1 MSYQTKKQY
10 FNAVKPLTAAVSA
23 ALFAVAALPAMSQD
37 SSSRSGSLALEE
49 VIVTAQ
55 KREQSI
61 NDIPMS
67 ITAFSGETMRE
78 MGIERT
84 ADLAL
89 VVPGFAFSES
99 QAGAPVYT
107 LRGIGFNEQSSQAT
121 STVGV
126 YVDEIGIPYPIM
138 TRGAMLDVARVE
150 VLKGPQG
157 TLYGRNSTGGAINYI
172 ANKPTEEF
180 ESRISTTYGRFETL
194 DVNGFVSG
202 PITENVQARLAAKV
216 VNSGAGWQ
224 ESVTR
229 DDDLGEQDKLALRL
243 SLAAQLGDDTD
254 IAFNVGYWK
263 DESDTIAPQFVEF
276 TNPQDPD
283 NSDALSQVL
292 LGYLPAE
299 PLTEA
304 QDADWTQ
311 NGGQRVDMENTSLAL
326 HITHGIND
334 SITFKSLTGYAEFEE
349 NGSIYERGG
358 IQGIPASEVP
368 DAYKSGRITGQST
381 GFFFNDGYEA
391 RNDIDSITQEFRLTG
406 DYDNVT
412 WITGLYY
419 SNSTVDNQ
427 NTQIQ
432 EADSATA
439 FGPAPFL
446 NFTGSVNRAN
456 QETTTYAAFA
466 SADWNVSENLV
477 VTTGI
482 RYTEDEAEFTGC
494 SADPGPGDL
503 STFLNIVLAAVD
515 PQAQA
520 GECATLNS
528 SFKSA
533 EHSDTLKEDSLS
545 WRLAADYS
553 FTDDTSAYASYSRG
567 FKSGSFPTL
576 GALNASQFAP
586 AVQEQLDAYE
596 LGFKSTLAE
605 GAAQLN
611 GAVFY
616 YDYKDKQLL
625 TKIPDVIFGSL
636 FAVRNADSA
645 TVAGAELDLRWVP
658 MEGLTLA
665 GGISY
670 LDTEISSFEGT
681 SQRLQFT
688 DFKGSEL
695 PFSSQF
701 QAAGTANY
709 EWSVG
714 DNLMANVAMDVSYTD
729 ESNADFESSEP
740 TYNTQ
745 PDGSGEELPYVFDE
759 NFRIDGYTVV
769 NARVG
774 LADADSKWAT
784 YLWARNL
791 TDEFYI
797 TNVVQQSDSV
807 ARYVGM
813 PRTYGITVDYSF

>member
-1 MSYQTKKQY
+1 MKNHTKKAY
-10 FNAVKPLTAAVSA
+10 FSGVKPLTTAVSA
-23 ALFAVAALPAMSQD
+23 ALIAVAAVPAMSQD
-37 SSSRSGSLALEE
+37 SPNRAQSLMLEE

-67 ITAFSGETMRE
+67 ITAFSGDTMRE
-78 MGIERT
+78 MGIQDT

-107 LRGIGFNEQSSQAT
+107 MRGIGFNEQSSQAT

-126 YVDEIGIPYPIM
+126 YIDEIGIPYPIM

-157 TLYGRNSTGGAINYI
+157 TLYGRNSTGGAVNYI

-180 ESRISTTYGRFETL
+180 ESTISTTYGRFDTL
-194 DVNGFVSG
+194 NVEGFVSG
-202 PITENVQARLAAKV
+202 SVTDNLQARLAAKV
-216 VNSGAGWQ
+216 VNSGKGWQ

-229 DDDLGEQDKLALRL
+229 NDDLGEQDKLALRL

-254 IAFNVGYWK
+254 IAFNVSYWK

-292 LGYLPAE
+292 LGYLPNQ
-299 PLTEA
+299 PLNDA

-311 NGGQRVDMENTSLAL
+311 NGGQRVDMENTSISLQL
-326 HITHGIND
+326 THAIND
-334 SITFKSLTGYAEFEE
+334 SVSFKSLTGYAKFEE

-358 IQGIPASEVP
+358 LQGIPASEVP

-391 RNDIDSITQEFRLTG
+391 FNDIDSITQEFRLTG
-406 DYDNVT
+406 EHDNVT
-412 WITGLYY
+412 WIGGVYY
-419 SNSTVDNQ
+419 SNSTVDNR

-446 NFTGSVNRAN
+446 NFTGSANRGN
-456 QETTTYAAFA
+456 QETTTYAVFA
-466 SADWNVSENLV
+466 SADWTVNEDLV
-477 VTTGI
+477 VTTGL
-482 RYTEDEAEFTGC
+482 RYTENEAQFTGC

-503 STFLNIVLAAVD
+503 AAFLNIVLAAVD

-520 GECATLNS
+520 GECVTLNS

-553 FTDDTSAYASYSRG
+553 FTDDTSAYISYSRG
-567 FKSGSFPTL
+567 FKAGSFPTL

-596 LGFKSTLAE
+596 LGFKSTLAD

-616 YDYKDKQLL
+616 YDYTDKQLL

-645 TVAGAELDLRWVP
+645 TVVGAELDLQWVP
-658 MEGLTLA
+658 MAGLTIT
-665 GGISY
+665 GGMSY
-670 LDTEISSFEGT
+670 LETEISTFEGT
-681 SQRLQFT
+681 SQRLQFA

-695 PFSSQF
+695 PFSSKI
-701 QAAGTANY
+701 QASGTAKY

-714 DNLMANVAMDVSYTD
+714 DNLMANVAVDVSYTD
-729 ESNADFESSEP
+729 DSNADFESSEA
-740 TYNTQ
+740 TYNTR
-745 PDGSGEELPYVFDE
+745 PDGSGDELPYVFDE
-759 NFRIDGYTVV
+759 NFVIDGYTLI
-769 NARVG
+769 NARIG
-774 LADADSKWAT
+774 IADADNKWAT

-791 TDEFYI
+791 TDELYV

>member
-1 MSYQTKKQY
+1 MKNQGKKQY
-10 FNAVKPLTAAVSA
+10 FNGVKPLSAAVSA
-23 ALFAVAALPAMSQD
+23 AIIAGAALPAMSQD
-37 SSSRSGSLALEE
+37 APARSRSLVLEE
-49 VIVTAQ
+49 VVVTAQ

-67 ITAFSGETMRE
+67 ITAFSGENMQE
-78 MGIERT
+78 MGIQDT

-89 VVPGFAFSES
+89 IVPGFAFSDS

-126 YVDEIGIPYPIM
+126 YVDEIAIPFPIM
-138 TRGAMLDVARVE
+138 TRGAMLDVERVE

-157 TLYGRNSTGGAINYI
+157 TLYGRNSTGGAVNYI

-180 ESRISTTYGRFETL
+180 ESRISTTYGRFDTL
-194 DVNGFVSG
+194 NVDGFVSG
-202 PITENVQARLAAKV
+202 SITDNLQGRLAAKV
-216 VNSGAGWQ
+216 VNSGEGWQ

-254 IAFNVGYWK
+254 VAFNVSYWK

-292 LGYLPAE
+292 LGYLPDK
-299 PLTEA
+299 PLNDA

-311 NGGQRVDMENTSLAL
+311 NGGQRFDMENTTVSLQISHA
-326 HITHGIND
+326 IND

-368 DAYKSGRITGQST
+368 DAYKSGRITGIST
-381 GFFFNDGYEA
+381 GFFFSDGYNA
-391 RNDIDSITQEFRLTG
+391 RNDIDSLTQEFRLTG
-406 DYDNVT
+406 EYDNVT
-412 WITGLYY
+412 WIAGVYY
-419 SNSTVDNQ
+419 SNSTVDNI

-446 NFTGSVNRAN
+446 NFTGSENRGN
-456 QETTTYAAFA
+456 QETTTYAVFA
-466 SADWNVSENLV
+466 SADWAVTDNLV

-494 SADPGPGDL
+494 SADPGAGDL
-503 STFLNIVLAAVD
+503 ADFLNIVLAAVD
-515 PQAQA
+515 PQTKA
-520 GECATLNS
+520 GQCATLNA

-533 EHSDTLKEDSLS
+533 EHSDTLKEDSIS

-553 FTDDTSAYASYSRG
+553 FTDDTSAYISYSRG
-567 FKSGSFPTL
+567 FKAGSFPTL

-625 TKIPDVIFGSL
+625 TKIPDIIFGSL

-645 TVAGAELDLRWVP
+645 TVTGAELDLQWVP
-658 MEGLTLA
+658 IQGLTIA

-688 DFKGSEL
+688 NFEGSEL
-695 PFSSQF
+695 PFSSRI
-701 QAAGTANY
+701 QASGTAKY

-714 DNLMANVAMDVSYTD
+714 DNLMANIALDVSYTD
-729 ESNADFESSEP
+729 DSNADFESSEP
-740 TYNTQ
+740 TYNTE

-759 NFRIDGYTVV
+759 NFRIDGYTLVS
-769 NARVG
+769 ARIG
-774 LADADSKWAT
+774 IADADGKWAT

-791 TDEFYI
+791 TDELYV

-813 PRTYGITVDYSF
+813 PRTYGITLDYSF

>member
-1 MSYQTKKQY
+1 MSKQTRKIY
-10 FNAVKPLTAAVSA
+10 LNGVKPLTAAVSA
-23 ALFAVAALPAMSQD
+23 ALIAGTAFPALSQD
-37 SSSRSGSLALEE
+37 APSRARSLVLEE
-49 VIVTAQ
+49 VVVTAQ

-61 NDIPMS
+61 NDIPMA
-67 ITAFSGETMRE
+67 ITAFSGDSMQE
-78 MGIERT
+78 MGIQDT

-89 VVPGFAFSES
+89 IVPGFAFSES

-107 LRGIGFNEQSSQAT
+107 LRGIGFNEQSTQAT

-126 YVDEIGIPYPIM
+126 YVDEIAIPFPIM
-138 TRGAMLDVARVE
+138 TRGAMLDVERVE

-157 TLYGRNSTGGAINYI
+157 TLYGRNSTGGAVNYI

-180 ESRISTTYGRFETL
+180 ESRISTTYGRFDTL
-194 DVNGFVSG
+194 NVDGFVSG
-202 PITENVQARLAAKV
+202 SITDNVQARLAAKV
-216 VNSGAGWQ
+216 VNSSEGWQ

-243 SLAAQLGDDTD
+243 SLAAQLGDNTD
-254 IAFNVGYWK
+254 VAFNLGYWK

-292 LGYLPAE
+292 LAYLPDQ
-299 PLTEA
+299 PLDDA

-311 NGGQRVDMENTSLAL
+311 NGNQRFDMENTSVSLQIA
-326 HITHGIND
+326 HAIND

-349 NGSIYERGG
+349 NGSTYERGG
-358 IQGIPASEVP
+358 IQGIPASDVP

-391 RNDIDSITQEFRLTG
+391 FNDIDSITQEFRLTG
-406 DYDNVT
+406 EYDNVT
-412 WITGLYY
+412 WITGVYY
-419 SNSTVDNQ
+419 SNSTVDNR
-427 NTQIQ
+427 NIQIQ

-446 NFTGSVNRAN
+446 NFTGSENFGS
-456 QETTTYAAFA
+456 QETTTYAVFA
-466 SADWNVSENLV
+466 SADWTLTDNLV
-477 VTTGI
+477 VTTGL
-482 RYTEDEAEFTGC
+482 RYTEDEADFTGC

-503 STFLNIVLAAVD
+503 ADFLNVVLAAVD

-520 GECATLNS
+520 GECVTLNE

-533 EHSDTLKEDSLS
+533 EHSDTLKEDSIS

-553 FTDDTSAYASYSRG
+553 FTDDTSAYISYSRG

-596 LGFKSTLAE
+596 LGFKSTLAD

-611 GAVFY
+611 GSVFY
-616 YDYKDKQLL
+616 YDYTDKQLL

-636 FAVRNADSA
+636 FAVRNADSS
-645 TVAGAELDLRWVP
+645 TVVGAELDLQWVP
-658 MEGLTLA
+658 VQGLTIA

-688 DFKGSEL
+688 NFEGSEL
-695 PFSSQF
+695 PFSSRI
-701 QAAGTANY
+701 QASGTAKY

-714 DNLMANVAMDVSYTD
+714 DNLMANIALDVSYTD
-729 ESNADFESSEP
+729 DSNADFESSEP
-740 TYNTQ
+740 TYNTL

-759 NFRIDGYTVV
+759 NFRIDGYTLV
-769 NARVG
+769 NARIG
-774 LADADSKWAT
+774 ISDAGSKWAT

-791 TDEFYI
+791 TDELYV

-813 PRTYGITVDYSF
+813 PRTYGVTLDYSF